1 MKIDKYLRKSLT
13 IFTLCLACMSSL
25 SANNSFASEASHVGG
40 GMLIA
45 GMTTGIVDR
54 YFPQYREE
62 RAWIGFWTDAA
73 IAAVLFGIET
83 AQDRDDVSGELLDLG
98 CNLVGGAIGAY
109 TTDRFFLAPVVHK
122 APDGSHDFGI
132 KAIHRF

>member
-1 MKIDKYLRKSLT
+1 MKWIKSFKKYLAISSLC
-13 IFTLCLACMSSL
+13 IACMSSL